1 MSIFLI
7 RVIRVIRGKI
17 HIMKSMTGFGRGVVQ
32 ETEFAVTVELKTV
45 NNRFLDISLRLS
57 GEMQALESTIKR
69 QIGNRLSRG
78 RVEVNLTYERTTEI
92 NYELNRP
99 MITGFLA
106 AMREMQKEFSLSGEP
121 DLNVIARLPNVLL
134 PKKDDLSEE
143 FIVGVERALNA
154 ALDDLERMRENEGEM
169 LRNELNFRLSEIEN
183 RLPKIE
189 SESETVA
196 EEYRARLTKKIS
208 DFLAKSD
215 SQIEI
220 DQGRLAQEVAFLAD
234 RSDISEEIQRLK
246 SHIEHFRQI
255 MSEEKEVGKR
265 LDFLTQELNR
275 EANTIAS
282 KTGNLAIKE
291 NALAIKSEIE
301 KIREQVQNVE

>member
-1 MSIFLI
+1 
-7 RVIRVIRGKI
+7 
-17 HIMKSMTGFGRGVVQ
+17 MTGFGRGVVQ

-57 GEMQALESTIKR
+57 GEMQPLESTVKR

-78 RVEVNLTYERTTEI
+78 RVEVNLTYERTAEI

-106 AMREMQKEFSLSGEP
+106 AMKEMQNEFSLAGEP

-143 FIVGVERALNA
+143 FIVGVEKAVNT

-183 RLPKIE
+183 RLPTIE
-189 SESETVA
+189 AESGTVA

-208 DFLAKSD
+208 EFLAKSE

-220 DQGRLAQEVAFLAD
+220 DQGRLAQEVAYLAD
-234 RSDISEEIQRLK
+234 RSDISEEIQRLT

-282 KTGNLAIKE
+282 KTTNLVVKE